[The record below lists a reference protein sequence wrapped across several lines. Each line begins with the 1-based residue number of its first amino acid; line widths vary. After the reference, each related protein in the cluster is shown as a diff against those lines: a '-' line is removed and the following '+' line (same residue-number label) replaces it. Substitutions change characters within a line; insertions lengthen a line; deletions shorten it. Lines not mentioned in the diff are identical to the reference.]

1 MKNRLHFRFWIL
13 PLLVLTPLIVCYF
26 SDIVW
31 ARELVCPSVNPE
43 LGIVE
48 NIQLVLLLM
57 IFIICVIAVR
67 KKKNRIEK
75 VIFVFLSVFSL
86 FVFFEEIDYG
96 RHWVLYFKGHEYT
109 LFRDLTGQRNIH
121 NLGNNAKLFKRSV
134 YPFMGLIFVLAPFVI
149 HKIKNPIL
157 RYLTPSKW
165 FVITAIITVF
175 SYVVPRLLVDLN
187 IFEDGGFGWNIGEFS
202 EIMVYYI
209 FFLYLYEIIF
219 EKNLND
225 YLARQWQE

>member
-1 MKNRLHFRFWIL
+1 
-13 PLLVLTPLIVCYF
+13 
-26 SDIVW
+26 
-31 ARELVCPSVNPE
+31 
-43 LGIVE
+43 
-48 NIQLVLLLM
+48 
-57 IFIICVIAVR
+57 
-67 KKKNRIEK
+67 
-75 VIFVFLSVFSL
+75 
-86 FVFFEEIDYG
+86 
-96 RHWVLYFKGHEYT
+96 
-109 LFRDLTGQRNIH
+109 
-121 NLGNNAKLFKRSV
+121 
-134 YPFMGLIFVLAPFVI
+134 MGLIFVLAPFVI

-225 YLARQWQE
+225 YLAQQWQE